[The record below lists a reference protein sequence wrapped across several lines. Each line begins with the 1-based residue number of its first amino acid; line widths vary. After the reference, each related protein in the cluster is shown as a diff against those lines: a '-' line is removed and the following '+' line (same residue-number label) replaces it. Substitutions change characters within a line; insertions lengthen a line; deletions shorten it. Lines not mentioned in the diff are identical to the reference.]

1 MLSKHTFVHTNKN
14 NLLTITTLS
23 FLFLLFEKSRKRREE
38 NIFMFYRYR
47 YQIILF
53 LIVAVLFIANYKPG
67 TFLTGWDTLHPE
79 FDFFL
84 NFKRLI
90 SGVWREEQGLGAV
103 AGHSHMADLPRVF
116 ILWIFSFFT
125 PLFAL
130 RYLYVFLCLLAGPLG
145 IYTLIHTRFS
155 RLVSFLSALFYL
167 FSLGAL
173 QQFYTPL
180 EMFTTQYAALPWI
193 VLFSLQLL
201 EHPNKKSLLLYA
213 LITLFAAPQ
222 AYAAHL
228 WYAFF
233 AVYTLFLLY
242 YSYIQKNTWIFV
254 KRSTILI
261 AITLFMNAFW
271 LLPNIYFIATSS
283 NVPKESKQNRIFS
296 QEYRLR
302 NQENGYLQDVALIKG
317 FYFNWP
323 LYDFKNEKITNLMP
337 EWNTHLASPFIAV
350 IGYGL
355 FSCVIYG
362 LILAVKRKDKHFLPF
377 LPFFI
382 VPFIFLMNHTPPF
395 EWFFNALLR
404 IPLFEEALRFVFT
417 KFSILLLFSYT
428 MFFSFFLARLFAIF
442 KKPVLVGCFVFII
455 AGSLALYSFPMFQ
468 GFLISPAMKVSIP
481 QEYFDFWNSMKN
493 EPDGTVLSLPLHTFT
508 GWQYYNWGYQGSGFL
523 WFGLKQ
529 PLLDRDSDRW
539 SIPNEQA
546 FREFHYALYARNVLY
561 FEKNLEKFNISYLV
575 WDTHNISVSAQNE
588 NQIVYEREIHD
599 LLNHLIQNNVIRKI
613 GTFGGISVYKTSKQ
627 KFPGAIYENLPR
639 ITPSYRWT
647 HADFAFMQFGAY
659 QELKGDNNSAV
670 VFPYRDSILSSDRM
684 KQEFFYRMKKMQDT
698 KNLFWFK
705 ARAILDNQTFKEGIV
720 LDENIF
726 DEIITFRSQN
736 NQNGIN
742 LLLDTV
748 PHTQGYI
755 LVFHSKNIKGLPLRF
770 CLKNMYSNICDIY
783 DELKKATEFDL
794 DYFYIPKREEGIGYE
809 LGIDNISFGNYE
821 SVNQLK
827 EVLLIPVSE
836 EIFSEYRNQNA
847 SDTTDVTR
855 IFALN
860 TSFHEGW
867 KAYSVKRET
876 YNVKRI
882 INQLFPFVF
891 GTELKKHVLVNNWA
905 NGWKTTCNAER
916 VTCSVVT
923 IFLPQYLEYIGFFIL
938 GLTLACVILFLCNS
952 PTFRCEIRK
961 TMKRR

>member
-1 MLSKHTFVHTNKN
+1 MLYV
-14 NLLTITTLS
+14 IRCYTLHVTRS
-23 FLFLLFEKSRKRREE
+23 TLYAIRYRLYVIGSTLYS
-38 NIFMFYRYR
+38 FMFHRYR
-47 YQIILF
+47 YHLALILIAII
-53 LIVAVLFIANYKPG
+53 LFIANYEPG

-90 SGVWREEQGLGAV
+90 SGVWREEQGLGAL

-125 PLFAL
+125 PLSAL
-130 RYLYVFLCLLAGPLG
+130 RYLYVFLCLLVGPLG
-145 IYTLIHTRFS
+145 IYTLIHAHFS

-167 FSLGAL
+167 FSLGAV
-173 QQFYTPL
+173 QQFYTPF

-193 VLFSLQLL
+193 VFFSLQFL
-201 EHPNKKSLLLYA
+201 ERPNKKSLLLYA

-242 YSYIQKNTWIFV
+242 YSYLQKNTWIFV
-254 KRSTILI
+254 RRSIILV
-261 AITLFMNAFW
+261 AITLFMNSFW
-271 LLPNIYFIATSS
+271 LLPNIYFIKTSS

-317 FYFNWP
+317 FYFNWS
-323 LYDFKNEKITNLMP
+323 LYDFNNEKTSNLMP
-337 EWNTHLASPFIAV
+337 EWNAHLANPFIAA

-362 LILAVKRKDKHFLPF
+362 LVLTVKRKARHFLPF

-382 VPFIFLMNHTPPF
+382 VPFIFLMNHTVPF
-395 EWFFNALLR
+395 EWFFNTLLR

-428 MFFSFFLARLFAIF
+428 LFFSCFLARLFAIF
-442 KKPVLVGCFVFII
+442 KKPVFIGCFTLII
-455 AGSLALYSFPMFQ
+455 AGSLVLYGFPMFQ
-468 GFLISPAMKVSIP
+468 GLLISPAMKVSIP
-481 QEYFDFWNSMKN
+481 QEYFDFWDFMKN
-493 EPDGTVLSLPLHTFT
+493 EPDGTVLSLPLHTFA
-508 GWQYYNWGYQGSGFL
+508 GWQYYDWGYQGSGFL

-529 PLLDRDSDRW
+529 SLLDRDSDRW

-575 WDTHNISVSAQNE
+575 WDTHNISVNAQNE
-588 NQIVYEREIHD
+588 NQIVYEREINELFD
-599 LLNHLIQNNVIRKI
+599 RLIQNNIIQKI
-613 GTFGGISVYKTSKQ
+613 GTFGSISVYKTSKQ
-627 KFPGAIYENLPR
+627 KFASNTYQNLR
-639 ITPSYRWT
+639 HIAPSYRWA

-659 QELKGDNNSAV
+659 QESKGDNDSAV
-670 VFPYRDSILSSDRM
+670 VFPYRNSILSSDRM
-684 KQEFFYRMKKMQDT
+684 RQEFFYRMKKMQDT
-698 KNLFWFK
+698 QNLIWFK
-705 ARAILDNQTFKEGIV
+705 AQNIWDNQKFKEGIV

-726 DEIITFRSQN
+726 DEVVTFRSQN

-742 LLLDTV
+742 LLLDTT
-748 PHTQGYI
+748 PHTKGYI

-770 CLKNMYSNICDIY
+770 CLKNMYSNICDSY
-783 DELKKATEFDL
+783 DELKKTSEFDL

-809 LGIDNISFGNYE
+809 LAVDNISFGNYE
-821 SVNQLK
+821 SVNKLK

-836 EIFSEYRNQNA
+836 EIFSEYRNQNTF
-847 SDTTDVTR
+847 DTTDTAR
-855 IFALN
+855 ILTLN
-860 TSFHEGW
+860 TSFHKGW
-867 KAYSVKRET
+867 KAYEIQRPTSNIKRF
-876 YNVKRI
+876 
-882 INQLFPFVF
+882 INTFFPFIF
-891 GTELKKHVLVNNWA
+891 CTEVKEHVLVNNWA
-905 NGWKTTCNAER
+905 NGWNITCNVER
-916 VTCSVVT
+916 MPCNVVI
-923 IFLPQYLEYIGFFIL
+923 IFIPQYLEYIGFLIV
-938 GLTLACVILFLCNS
+938 GLTFVYIVKYKKYNV
-952 PTFRCEIRK
+952 
-961 TMKRR
+961 